1 MKNFKVVIMNGKK
14 KIYIEHAFTE
24 NKEDVREK
32 VADIILG
39 QKSY

>member
-1 MKNFKVVIMNGKK
+1 MKTFKVVMKNGKK

-39 QKSY
+39 QK